1 VKLDVVRDAQKKK
14 MSATLGELPET
25 AAVGGN
31 GRGGN
36 TPEPTDTVLSGLSV
50 GPLTSDISDQLKLPN
65 GVRGVVVMNVD
76 PDSKA
81 GEAGLQRGDVIQEV
95 NRHAVNSVD
104 QFRAAVRDAGNS
116 PILLLVNHGGQ
127 TGYSVITR

>member
-1 VKLDVVRDAQKKK
+1 
-14 MSATLGELPET
+14 
-25 AAVGGN
+25 
-31 GRGGN
+31 
-36 TPEPTDTVLSGLSV
+36 
-50 GPLTSDISDQLKLPN
+50 
-65 GVRGVVVMNVD
+65 MNVD

-95 NRHAVNSVD
+95 NRRAVNSVD
-104 QFRAAVRDAGNS
+104 QFRAAIRDAGNS